1 MTSANLTPVGLEL
14 SVIIPTYNPDSY
26 NLNETI
32 NGLRGQTLG
41 LDKWELIIIDNNS
54 TNGVLAAL
62 DITWHPNSS
71 VIKELKQGLTYS
83 RIAGITHA
91 TGDIVVMVD
100 DDNILS
106 PGYLQNM
113 SAHFKADPQIGSIG
127 GKITGLFNNYT
138 PEKWTEQFWNM
149 LALRDYGNE
158 PIISEPQ
165 LATKYPTFSPVGAGM
180 GVRRHLFAAYIDEIS
195 KSGNQI
201 TDRTGGSLSSGGDN
215 EINIQVLKQGF
226 SVAYFPD
233 LVLQHI
239 IPPSRL
245 TKIYLARLNY
255 ESSISWIRLLLKY
268 GICPW
273 PAIPPYTVLPRK
285 IKAWINYKP
294 WSSNANYIKWRCAC
308 GMYEALSTNNDL

>member
-1 MTSANLTPVGLEL
+1 MTSVNLTSVDLEL
-14 SVIIPTYNPDSY
+14 SVIIPTYNPDSD
-26 NLNETI
+26 NLNATL
-32 NGLRGQTLG
+32 NGLRNQTLG
-41 LDKWELIIIDNNS
+41 LNKWELIIIDNNS
-54 TNGVLAAL
+54 TNGILDKL
-62 DITWHPNSS
+62 DIAWHPNSS
-71 VIKELKQGLTYS
+71 IIKEPKQGLTYS
-83 RIAGITHA
+83 RIAGITHSKA
-91 TGDIVVMVD
+91 NIVVMVD

-106 PGYLQNM
+106 PGYLENM
-113 SAHFKADPQIGSIG
+113 LAHFKANPQIGSMG

-138 PEKWTEQFWNM
+138 PEKWTEEFWNM

-165 LATKYPTFSPVGAGM
+165 LTAKYPTFSPVGAGM
-180 GVRRHLFAAYIDEIS
+180 GVRRQLFSAYINEIT

-201 TDRTGGSLSSGGDN
+201 TDRSGGSLSSGGDN

-239 IPPSRL
+239 IPPVRL
-245 TKIYLARLNY
+245 TKDYLARLNY

-273 PAIPPYTVLPRK
+273 PAIPPYTVSLRK
-285 IKAWINYKP
+285 IKAWIKYKP
-294 WSSNANYIKWRCAC
+294 RSSNAAYIKWKGAC
-308 GMYEALSTNNDL
+308 GTFEALANKQ